1 MENTSKA
8 LIIAGAALISILL
21 ISFALLI
28 FNPGKG
34 VSDSSKSVANGVED
48 TAQRKATS
56 IEQDLQGI

>member
-8 LIIAGAALISILL
+8 LIIAGAALISVLL

-56 IEQDLQGI
+56 IQQDLQGI